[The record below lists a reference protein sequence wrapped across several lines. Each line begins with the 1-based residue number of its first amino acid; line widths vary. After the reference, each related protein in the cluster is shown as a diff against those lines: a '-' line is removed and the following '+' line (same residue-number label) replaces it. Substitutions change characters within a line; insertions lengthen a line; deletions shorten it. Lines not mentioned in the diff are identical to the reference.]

1 MKAILQYFFPKPEPD
16 KPLPPPEPSGL
27 KAKYEALK
35 TGHEALK
42 KEHEALKA
50 EHEKVV
56 AGQTKLLAWVKT
68 THRLSRAPEGIR
80 ALIQEGRRIVPK

>member
-1 MKAILQYFFPKPEPD
+1 MNIKGIKILRYFFKPPEQVAS
-16 KPLPPPEPSGL
+16 LPPEPSGL

-35 TGHEALK
+35 A
-42 KEHEALKA
+42 EHEALKT

-68 THRLSRAPEGIR
+68 THRLHRAPEGIR
-80 ALIQEGRRIVPK
+80 ALILDGKRIVPK